1 MKFAYKLGLGFSV
14 PLALTAILAAV
25 SYVSID
31 SLKNSSSDVNHTY
44 QVIGQARALESSAV
58 DMETGMR
65 GYLLAGKTEFL
76 EPYLEGKS
84 GFEELMISLKK
95 SVADDPQQLEV
106 LNEIEDTIDS
116 WLVQVI
122 EPSIALRKQVSDE
135 LNMHDLANLV
145 GEGKGRSYM
154 DKFRRQIEE
163 FLQSELPIL
172 DEQKLVASDETLDV
186 EPKGWTE
193 ETQSIA
199 QQLIKE
205 LFNAAIEMENGMRGY
220 LLAGKEEFL
229 EPYTLGKS
237 QVLTRVEELSEF
249 VNENPQQVQL
259 LDNLGKTIADWQ
271 EKVAEPNIELRR
283 KIVGVKTM
291 DDISDLVGQAKGKQ
305 FFDRFREQIATF
317 IEREE
322 ALTNERQS
330 KAENVAF
337 IARCSVIAGTGIII
351 LLAATIAFV
360 LIRSITDPI
369 ASTVRKLQLVA
380 SGDLTQRLD
389 NSRNDELGE
398 LATSFNSFV
407 DQLNG
412 IIGNL
417 NQDAIKLNNSS
428 HAMSGVA
435 TELAFKTEDANGR
448 TTTVAAAAEQMST
461 NMNSM
466 AESTE
471 RVSVNVND
479 VANSIGE
486 MTSSISEVAN
496 NAENAANIAGEASQ
510 LARSSNERIQDLG
523 TAANEI
529 GNVIDVIQDIAEQ
542 TNLLALNA
550 TIESARAGDA
560 GKGFAVVA
568 GEVKELARQTAAA
581 TDDIRDR
588 IQGIQRSTSEAIESV
603 REIGNVIGRINDTSR
618 SIASAVE
625 QQNATTKQIAAN
637 VSETAAASE
646 AVSRGVSE
654 SANASLEITQNIT
667 AVSDV
672 LETTAIGVQKSKES
686 GEAFGQLAQQMEEAF
701 SQFTIEKQTPKE
713 SNDASLAG

>member
-25 SYVSID
+25 CYVSID
-31 SLKNSSSDVNHTY
+31 SLKNSSSQVNHTY
-44 QVIGQARALESSAV
+44 QVIGQARELEFSAIE
-58 DMETGMR
+58 METGMR
-65 GYLLAGKTEFL
+65 GYLL
-76 EPYLEGKS
+76 S
-84 GFEELMISLKK
+84 
-95 SVADDPQQLEV
+95 
-106 LNEIEDTIDS
+106 
-116 WLVQVI
+116 
-122 EPSIALRKQVSDE
+122 
-135 LNMHDLANLV
+135 
-145 GEGKGRSYM
+145 
-154 DKFRRQIEE
+154 
-163 FLQSELPIL
+163 
-172 DEQKLVASDETLDV
+172 
-186 EPKGWTE
+186 
-193 ETQSIA
+193 
-199 QQLIKE
+199 
-205 LFNAAIEMENGMRGY
+205 
-220 LLAGKEEFL
+220 GKEEFL
-229 EPYTLGKS
+229 EPYNLGKS
-237 QVLTRVEELSEF
+237 LLPARLEELSQI

-259 LDNLGKTIADWQ
+259 LENLKKTIADWQ
-271 EKVAEPNIELRR
+271 KEVVEPNIELRR
-283 KIVGVKTM
+283 NIVGVKTM
-291 DDISDLVGQAKGKQ
+291 DDISDLVGQAEGKQ
-305 FFDRFREQIATF
+305 FFDRLREQIATF

-322 ALTNERQS
+322 ALTSERQS
-330 KAENVAF
+330 KAESVAY
-337 IARCSVIAGTGIII
+337 IARCSVIVGTGIII
-351 LLAATIAFV
+351 LIAATIAFL
-360 LIRSITDPI
+360 LIKSITDPI

-389 NSRNDELGE
+389 NSRSDELGE

-417 NQDAIKLNNSS
+417 NQDAIKLNNSTN
-428 HAMSGVA
+428 AMSGVA
-435 TELAFKTEDANGR
+435 TELASKTEDANGR

-486 MTSSISEVAN
+486 MTSSISDVAH
-496 NAENAANIAGEASQ
+496 NAEHAANIAGEASE

-646 AVSRGVSE
+646 AVSRSVSE

-701 SQFTIEKQTPKE
+701 SQFTIEKQVPKE